1 VEGIII
7 QPGNVGEL
15 AAAILELY
23 RHPEK
28 VARMSEA
35 ARRRVVDNFT
45 WDHFRARLLIAYEKA
60 MRMKR

>member
-1 VEGIII
+1 
-7 QPGNVGEL
+7 VGEL

-23 RHPEK
+23 RHPET
-28 VARMSEA
+28 VERMSEA

-45 WDHFRARLLIAYEKA
+45 WDHFRTRLLIAYDKA